1 HRKKK
6 FRGLLAGE
14 DCEILDYLDGQPRAL
29 FMSEISSTS
38 SSAKLI
44 ELTSE
49 LRALDRHLK
58 SGEPPDAPL
67 LREFRQALDN
77 VRMTAWTT
85 TALLAARHVRTDPD
99 TVLSFLTAERLRR
112 FSQMVKDLSG
122 DLDADNVSVNIHGI
136 RTLAESVRTLQDRLE
151 KLAKK
156 R

>member
-1 HRKKK
+1 
-6 FRGLLAGE
+6 
-14 DCEILDYLDGQPRAL
+14 
-29 FMSEISSTS
+29 MSEISSTS

-58 SGEPPDAPL
+58 SGEAPDAPL

-85 TALLAARHVRTDPD
+85 NELMDARHVRRDPNA
-99 TVLSFLTAERLRR
+99 VLSFLTGERLRR

-122 DLDADNVSVNIHGI
+122 DLDGNHVSAPIHGI
-136 RTLAESVRTLQDRLE
+136 QTLAESVRTLQDRLD

-156 R
+156 RPKD

>member
-1 HRKKK
+1 
-6 FRGLLAGE
+6 
-14 DCEILDYLDGQPRAL
+14 
-29 FMSEISSTS
+29 MSEISSTS
-38 SSAKLI
+38 SSARLI

-58 SGEPPDAPL
+58 SGETPDGPL

-85 TALLAARHVRTDPD
+85 NELMDARHVRRDPD

-122 DLDADNVSVNIHGI
+122 DLDADHVSVPIHGI
-136 RTLAESVRTLQDRLE
+136 QNLAESVRILQDRLE
-151 KLAKK
+151 KLGK
-156 R
+156 RRQKD

>member
-1 HRKKK
+1 
-6 FRGLLAGE
+6 
-14 DCEILDYLDGQPRAL
+14 
-29 FMSEISSTS
+29 MSEISSTS

-58 SGEPPDAPL
+58 SGEAPDAPL

-85 TALLAARHVRTDPD
+85 NELMDARHVRRDPNA
-99 TVLSFLTAERLRR
+99 VLSFLTAERLRR

-122 DLDADNVSVNIHGI
+122 DLDADHASVPIHGI
-136 RTLAESVRTLQDRLE
+136 QTLAESVRTLQDRLD
-151 KLAKK
+151 KLARKRKK
-156 R
+156 D